1 MKNSVTPTINS
12 GWQKQDNSELLYTD
26 QTKRI
31 RTLEQENCDLIE
43 QNNLLSKKIS
53 VLTEQTQDLS
63 KQYDII
69 VAEKQALVKKIE
81 ELEAK
86 ILELSR
92 RLGLN
97 S

>member
-12 GWQKQDNSELLYTD
+12 GWQKQDNSELFYTD

-43 QNNLLSKKIS
+43 QNNLLSKKTS

-69 VAEKQALVKKIE
+69 DEEKACSGGKLE
-81 ELEAK
+81 ELQT
-86 ILELSR
+86 
-92 RLGLN
+92 
-97 S
+97 